1 MESDIPKDKLKNKV
15 KTDKGSIDTI
25 ANILDIQINMY
36 CMKVN
41 L

>member
-1 MESDIPKDKLKNKV
+1 MEADIPKDKLIKKV
-15 KTDKGSIDTI
+15 KTDKGLIDTI
-25 ANILDIQINMY
+25 ANILDTQINLC